1 MPDTDIEDFKPHS
14 GSLSASEE
22 TIPEM
27 DTDSIVDSSQKEFD
41 SIYQDSNFEDDIK
54 KYAEGEYDITYP
66 DSHED
71 YPNIDDFDLP
81 KEYTDDSD
89 TTIEDRYKDSI
100 EKVGNDESDD
110 LDTDSSLTD
119 LLEDD

>member
-1 MPDTDIEDFKPHS
+1 MPDTDIEDFD
-14 GSLSASEE
+14 L
-22 TIPEM
+22 PEM

-71 YPNIDDFDLP
+71 YPDIGDFDLP

-100 EKVGNDESDD
+100 ENVGNDESDD
-110 LDTDSSLTD
+110 LDTNSSLTD